1 MTNSN
6 KLVTVLTPTYNRK
19 KELYKLYQSLIN
31 QTSNNFIWFVVDDGS
46 NDNTKNVIEKMR
58 IENRIEIVYKRK
70 ENGGKHKAINF
81 GLKYINTDLT
91 FIVDSDDLLTEDA
104 IENIEKINNKYS
116 IKKDEPLCGYS
127 FLRQFP
133 NGNINGKMFPKN
145 EEISDYVSMR
155 INRNDVSDKAEV
167 WFTDVLKE
175 NPFDEFE
182 GEKFLG
188 EDILWI
194 RLAAKYKMV
203 YINKA
208 IYIGNYLSDGLTNNR
223 RKNNIKSPKG
233 CRARAKVFLDSKAN
247 LKIKIKATL
256 QYNIYSLFAGEK
268 VIDKENN
275 HKISCIMLFPISYII
290 YVIWKEKIKDEDSND
305 RS

>member
-31 QTSNNFIWFVVDDGS
+31 QTSNNFVWFVVDDGS

-91 FIVDSDDLLTEDA
+91 FIVDSDDILTEDA
-104 IENIEKINNKYS
+104 IENIEKINKKYYR
-116 IKKDEPLCGYS
+116 KKDVPLCGYS

-133 NGNINGKMFPKN
+133 NGNINGKMFPRN

-167 WFTDVLKE
+167 WFTDVLKG

-182 GEKFLG
+182 EEKFLG

-256 QYNIYSLFAGEK
+256 QYNIYSLFAKEK